1 MRLNRLLAVAVLL
14 PVLAACASTASEQSA
29 SDAPASSSSTP
40 APAAVKPKVVA
51 AFYPLQYAAQSVGGD
66 LVNVT
71 NLTQPGVEPH
81 DLELSAQQVAEIA
94 EADLVLYIK
103 GFQPAVDE
111 AIEQQAAG
119 RAIDVSAGLAL
130 LAAHE
135 EEAGHA
141 DEEGH
146 EHGMQDPHV
155 WLNPMNMALIGT
167 AIKDRLSDIDSANA
181 AAYMS
186 NSEALRTS
194 MATLDQKFSSELGS
208 CTITTM
214 VVSHEAFA
222 YLAEAY
228 GFTQVGI
235 SGLSPEAEPSPARIK
250 DVANIVTQ
258 DGVTTVYYETLVDP
272 KVAQTLAD
280 ETGAK
285 TAVLDPLEGLQPDS
299 DGDYIS
305 VMESNLA
312 TLKTGQAC
320 S

>member
-1 MRLNRLLAVAVLL
+1 MRLNRALAVAVLL

-29 SDAPASSSSTP
+29 SNAPANSSSTP
-40 APAAVKPKVVA
+40 APATDRPKVVA

-119 RAIDVSAGLAL
+119 HAIDVSAGLEL

-135 EEAGHA
+135 DEAGHA
-141 DEEGH
+141 DEAGH
-146 EHGMQDPHV
+146 EHGIQDPHV

-194 MATLDQKFSSELGS
+194 MATLDQKFSSGLGS

-280 ETGAK
+280 ETGAT

-312 TLKTGQAC
+312 TLKAGQAC

>member
-1 MRLNRLLAVAVLL
+1 MRRIELLALAVLL

-29 SDAPASSSSTP
+29 SVSSSSTSV
-40 APAAVKPKVVA
+40 AAASKPTIVA
-51 AFYPLQYAAQSVGGD
+51 AFYPLQFAAESVGGD
-66 LVNVT
+66 LVSVT

-94 EADLVLYIK
+94 QADLVLYIK

-135 EEAGHA
+135 DETGHA
-141 DEEGH
+141 DETGH
-146 EHGMQDPHV
+146 EHGLQDPHV

-181 AAYMS
+181 AAYVS

-194 MATLDQKFSSELGS
+194 MTALDQKFSAGLGS

-250 DVANIVTQ
+250 DVANIVTR

-280 ETGAK
+280 ETGVK
-285 TAVLDPLEGLQPDS
+285 TAVLDPLEGLQPNS
-299 DGDYIS
+299 DDDYIS

-312 TLKTGQAC
+312 TLKAGQAC